1 MNQMK
6 DAELKLNASGYYDE
20 TCYKG
25 ITAPPQPGEIWSN
38 QDGTRYW
45 LILQTSDKVCSTLQM
60 SHVQNGNTITV
71 LVHEPM
77 YTDPIMVGYT
87 YMDKLGSF
95 VRKLKGNEYAEVQ
108 RRVGNALGITSTAAA
123 NNDHINMMLEAKN
136 ADLQNMVADLQNRN
150 KELQF
155 DLDAKNMADKMV
167 SDTIADMELEISCLK
182 IYKEMYLTI
191 LDKLISAK
199 GGAASDQAGVF

>member
-1 MNQMK
+1 MIQMK

-38 QDGTRYW
+38 QDGTKYW
-45 LILQTSDKVCSTLQM
+45 LVLQVSDKACSTLQLNR
-60 SHVQNGNTITV
+60 VQKGNSITV
-71 LVHEPM
+71 LAHEPM
-77 YTDPIMVGYT
+77 YTDPIMIGYT
-87 YMDKLGSF
+87 YIDLLCSF
-95 VRKLKGNEYAEVQ
+95 VRKLKASEYQEVQ
-108 RRVGNALGITSTAAA
+108 RRVGNALGITASAAA
-123 NNDHINMMLEAKN
+123 NNEHIQMMLEAKN

-150 KELQF
+150 KELQLE
-155 DLDAKNMADKMV
+155 LDAKNMADKMV
-167 SDTIADMELEISCLK
+167 SDAIEDMEREISCLR

-199 GGAASDQAGVF
+199 GGAVSDQAGVF